1 MNFNNEYNEKRTSAQ
16 EAVKAVQSGDI
27 VNYGFFNGKPVLLD
41 QALAMRAGE
50 LQDVCI
56 YSAVTMP
63 PLPAVFNFP
72 DSFIYIDWQWSK
84 LTRILHKE
92 VAPAYYCPIMY
103 HRAPFFYRNWHT
115 QDPNEGLV
123 PGSRS
128 ALYDDP
134 DRVNQVKCITMI
146 QVGPMDNA
154 GFFNLGPQN
163 SETSSKIQTADL
175 VIVEVNPNMPTC
187 LGGNEESVH
196 ISRVHHI
203 VEAPAE
209 QELFAAPEAAPSAVD
224 EKIAHHIM
232 KYIYD
237 GCCIQLGIGGMPN
250 LVGKL
255 IADSDLKN
263 LGGHTEMFVDAYV
276 DMIESGK
283 MNGSQKSIDR
293 YKCSYTFAIGSKR
306 MYDFMHNN
314 PALAS
319 YPVSYTNDPRVISQ
333 IDDMVSINNAIQV
346 DLFSQVN
353 AESLGTSQVSGN
365 GGMWDFVLGAQWAR
379 RGKSFICLSATHTGS
394 DGQMRSRIK
403 PQLPLGS
410 VVTIP
415 RQMVDYIVTE
425 YGAVKLSTCSTW
437 ARAEKIISI
446 AHPDFREELIQE
458 AEKMKIWRRS
468 NKK

>member
-1 MNFNNEYNEKRTSAQ
+1 MSFTKEYIEKRTSAQ
-16 EAVKAVQSGDI
+16 EAVKVVQSGDI
-27 VNYGFFNGKPVLLD
+27 VDYGFFNGKPVLLD
-41 QALAMRAGE
+41 QALAMRAAE
-50 LQDVCI
+50 LRDICI
-56 YSAVTMP
+56 YTAVTLP
-63 PLPAVFNFP
+63 PTPAVFNFP
-72 DSFIYIDWQWSK
+72 ESFKYIDWQWSK
-84 LTRILHKE
+84 LTRILHGQE
-92 VAPAYYCPIMY
+92 TPAYYCPILY
-103 HRAPFFYRNWHT
+103 HQAPFYYRELVT
-115 QDPNEGLV
+115 QDPNEDLA
-123 PGSRS
+123 PGRRS
-128 ALYDDP
+128 AYHDDP
-134 DRVNQVKCITMI
+134 SKINQVKQISML

-154 GFFNLGPQN
+154 GFFNFGPQN
-163 SETSSKIQTADL
+163 SETSAKIDMADV
-175 VIVEVNPNMPTC
+175 VIAEVNPNMPTC

-196 ISRVHHI
+196 ISRVHYI
-203 VEAPAE
+203 VEAPAD
-209 QELFAAPEAAPSAVD
+209 QKLFDASEAAPTAVD
-224 EKIAHHIM
+224 EQIAQHIM

-283 MNGSQKSIDR
+283 MNGSKKKIDR
-293 YKCSYTFAIGSKR
+293 YKCAYTFAIGSRR

-319 YPVSYTNDPRVISQ
+319 HPVDYTNDPRIIAQ

-379 RGKSFICLSATHTGS
+379 RGKSFICLSATYTDSNGKMH
-394 DGQMRSRIK
+394 SRIT

-410 VVTIP
+410 IVTIP

-425 YGAVKLSTCSTW
+425 YGAVKLTICSTW
-437 ARAEKIISI
+437 ARAEKIIGI
-446 AHPDFREELIQE
+446 AHPDFREELIQA
-458 AEKMKIWRRS
+458 AEKMKIWRLS

>member
-1 MNFNNEYNEKRTSAQ
+1 MSFTEEYNDKRTSAG
-16 EAVKAVQSGDI
+16 EAVKVVRSGDI
-27 VNYGFFNGKPVLLD
+27 VDYGFFNGKPVLLD
-41 QALAMRAGE
+41 QALALRAAE
-50 LQDVCI
+50 LRDVSV
-56 YSAVTMP
+56 YTAVTMP
-63 PLPAVFNFP
+63 PLPAVMNFP
-72 DSFIYIDWQWSK
+72 QSFKYIDWQWSK
-84 LTRILHKE
+84 LTRMLHVH
-92 VAPAYYCPIMY
+92 VAPVYYCPILY
-103 HRAPFFYRNWHT
+103 HRGPFYYRELMA
-115 QDPNEGLV
+115 QDPNEHLV
-123 PGSRS
+123 PGCRS
-128 ALYDDP
+128 VYYDDP
-134 DRVNQVKCITMI
+134 AKAANVQCIAMI
-146 QVGPMDNA
+146 QVGPMDAA

-163 SETSSKIQTADL
+163 SETSAKIDAADV

-196 ISRVHHI
+196 ISRVNYV

-209 QELFAAPEAAPSAVD
+209 QKLFDAPQVAPSTVD
-224 EKIAHHIM
+224 EQIARHIM

-250 LVGKL
+250 MVGKL
-255 IADSDLKN
+255 IADSDLKH

-276 DMIESGK
+276 DMIASGK
-283 MNGSQKSIDR
+283 MDGSRKTIDR
-293 YKCSYTFAIGSKR
+293 FKCAYTFAIGSQR

-319 YPVSYTNDPRVISQ
+319 YPVNYTNDPRIIAQ

-353 AESLGTSQVSGN
+353 AESLGTGQVSGN
-365 GGMWDFVLGAQWAR
+365 GGMWDFVLGAQWSR
-379 RGKSFICLSATHTGS
+379 KGKSFICLAATHTDSNGKLH
-394 DGQMRSRIK
+394 SRIT

-410 VVTIP
+410 IVTIP

-425 YGAVKLSTCSTW
+425 FGAVKLTACPTW
-437 ARAEKIISI
+437 MRAEKIISI
-446 AHPDFREELIQE
+446 AHPDFREELIQA